1 MRVIGGAKP
10 EIDTDAVDFL
20 SLLSAA
26 NRRRLLAG
34 STRTVYAAG
43 ALAIWPGGDRVVFLL
58 DSGLAR
64 AFWTIPDGRQTTVA
78 FFRPQEIVG
87 GTTFPDNPPW
97 TFVQAITES
106 TLILLDPDKFR
117 TLAKK
122 EPQVAMAMAATL
134 SMRVRDGFRLTTVRS
149 LGSIRERVAYD
160 LLTRASQSQRVVG
173 RLEVQATQAQ
183 LADSIGSSREVLSR
197 AMRDLRA
204 AGIVETSPGLVRVIN
219 PQKLAAIVSAFVT

>member
-1 MRVIGGAKP
+1 MRASGGAKP
-10 EIDTDAVDFL
+10 VIERDKVDFL
-20 SLLSAA
+20 SLLSAG

-34 STRTVYAAG
+34 SIQAVYPTG
-43 ALAIWPGGDRVVFLL
+43 SLAIWPGGPRVVFLV
-58 DSGLAR
+58 DRGLAR

-87 GTTFPDNPPW
+87 GTTFPENPPW
-97 TFVQAITES
+97 IFVQAITDS
-106 TLILLDPDKFR
+106 TLILLDPDNFR

-134 SMRVRDGFRLTTVRS
+134 SVRVRNGFRLTTVRS

-160 LLTRASQSQRVVG
+160 LLTRASQSQLVVG

-204 AGIVETSPGLVRVIN
+204 DGIVETSPGLVRVIDA
-219 PQKLAAIVSAFVT
+219 PKLAAIVGAFVS

>member
-1 MRVIGGAKP
+1 MRVSGGAKP
-10 EIDTDAVDFL
+10 VIDTDAVNFL

-34 STRTVYAAG
+34 SIRTMYPAG
-43 ALAIWPGGDRVVFLL
+43 SLAIWPGGPRVVFLV

-87 GTTFPDNPPW
+87 GTTSPDNPPW
-97 TFVQAITES
+97 IFVQAITDS
-106 TLILLDPDKFR
+106 TLILLDPDNFR

-134 SMRVRDGFRLTTVRS
+134 SVRIRDGFRLTTVRS

-160 LLTRASQSQRVVG
+160 LLTRAGQSQLVVG

-219 PQKLAAIVSAFVT
+219 APKLAAIVGAFVT